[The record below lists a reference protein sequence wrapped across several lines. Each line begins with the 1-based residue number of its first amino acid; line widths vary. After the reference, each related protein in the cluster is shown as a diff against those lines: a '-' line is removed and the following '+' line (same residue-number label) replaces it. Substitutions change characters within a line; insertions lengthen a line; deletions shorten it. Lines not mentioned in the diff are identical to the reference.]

1 MGQTLLELRLLVHPM
16 AAMVIIPGKE
26 SSPCSMVPTDNH
38 LDLLDLTAN
47 RTTATHHQ
55 PLMDIPL
62 RRTLLTRLQI
72 WALILR
78 PDHRMT
84 FRGRLN
90 PPSMMIVSV
99 LSVPLLMMTPIT
111 RTLMLLSL
119 LIRMRAL
126 DIALMT
132 RAPTAAAVMS
142 MLLRTVV
149 LRLLLLL
156 PT

>member
-90 PPSMMIVSV
+90 PPSMMIV
-99 LSVPLLMMTPIT
+99 
-111 RTLMLLSL
+111 L